1 MIERQRGLGFG
12 LVVFVSWFD
21 VVVLL
26 VEAVVAEP
34 KVAELVG
41 EFGGVIM
48 DEEFVDANVAA
59 EVLGL
64 VEQGGL
70 EFGDRNGANVVV
82 VVVAAAVAVAAV
94 VVVDRT
100 LG

>member
-1 MIERQRGLGFG
+1 MIERQRGLGFV

-34 KVAELVG
+34 KVVVLVG

-82 VVVAAAVAVAAV
+82 VVVAAVAVAAV

>member
-1 MIERQRGLGFG
+1 MIERQLGLGFV
-12 LVVFVSWFD
+12 LVVLFLGLTWLSCWLRQ
-21 VVVLL
+21 LL
-26 VEAVVAEP
+26 LSQRLW
-34 KVAELVG
+34 ELVA
-41 EFGGVIM
+41 EFGGVIK
-48 DEEFVDANVAA
+48 EEFVDANVAA

-64 VEQGGL
+64 VEQGL
-70 EFGDRNGANVVV
+70 EFGDRNGANVV

>member
-1 MIERQRGLGFG
+1 MIERQLGLGFV

-34 KVAELVG
+34 KVVVLVG

-82 VVVAAAVAVAAV
+82 AAAVAVAAV

>member
-1 MIERQRGLGFG
+1 MIERQLGLGFV

-34 KVAELVG
+34 KVAELVA
-41 EFGGVIM
+41 EFGGVIK

-82 VVVAAAVAVAAV
+82 VVAAAVAVAAV

>member
-1 MIERQRGLGFG
+1 M
-12 LVVFVSWFD
+12 
-21 VVVLL
+21 VVLL

-34 KVAELVG
+34 KVVVLVG

-64 VEQGGL
+64 VEQGL

-82 VVVAAAVAVAAV
+82 VVAAAAVAVAAV